1 MLDNKAELLL
11 EYISNYCGAEYKI
24 ITVKE
29 LQNALPSYLN
39 STEETIKNLIKT
51 LSMRELIINKYFDG
65 EQYCLKC
72 LPKGKDYLE
81 SRILTLAENHK
92 TKKQVLKL
100 AFFSSFFGGGLGGF
114 LAFIITQFF

>member
-39 STEETIKNLIKT
+39 STEETIKNLRFIKD
-51 LSMRELIINKYFDG
+51 DG
-65 EQYCLKC
+65 SSRYI
-72 LPKGKDYLE
+72 YLDEVE
-81 SRILTLAENHK
+81 SYESISK
-92 TKKQVLKL
+92 
-100 AFFSSFFGGGLGGF
+100 
-114 LAFIITQFF
+114 